1 MAMDALCSIQFVY
14 EQKKEAHTFSNGLIK
29 RNIYIFANWYR
40 GLHVRCCCECVYLNL
55 VGMSESTC
63 VIVSV
68 FGSEQSIL
76 SKQQPK
82 NHAERASDAFLQTN
96 T

>member
-1 MAMDALCSIQFVY
+1 M
-14 EQKKEAHTFSNGLIK
+14 
-29 RNIYIFANWYR
+29 
-40 GLHVRCCCECVYLNL
+40 RCCCECVYLNL